1 MKSSIKSNVK
11 QITFL
16 RGVVVALLLSFS
28 AAVLYAALIPVFTG
42 ATVLRVL
49 ISLLTL
55 TYAAWLLAA
64 SGIRIGRVILLAVL
78 IGAMVC
84 TAVWSPS
91 LAIYALIHVGLIWL
105 VRCCY
110 YHTGLITAAADLGLG
125 VLGFAAAVLA
135 AQQSHS
141 IFLSMW
147 CFLLVQA
154 VIIPLLRGGSRPQP
168 GAAAQQDR
176 FRRAFRSAEAALQ
189 RLSQN

>member
-28 AAVLYAALIPVFTG
+28 AAVLYAALTPVFTG

-78 IGAMVC
+78 IGVMVC
-84 TAVWSPS
+84 TAVWPPS
-91 LAIYALIHVGLIWL
+91 LAIYALIHV
-105 VRCCY
+105 
-110 YHTGLITAAADLGLG
+110 
-125 VLGFAAAVLA
+125 
-135 AQQSHS
+135 
-141 IFLSMW
+141 
-147 CFLLVQA
+147 
-154 VIIPLLRGGSRPQP
+154 
-168 GAAAQQDR
+168 
-176 FRRAFRSAEAALQ
+176 
-189 RLSQN
+189 